1 MAGMLFAKLKMTAAM
16 ALGVMLWA
24 ASAAACMRSGDDPGA
39 GPQDQGV
46 AVNARE
52 QAHRDSTDDARGKAP
67 VNPDKQAKQAKE
79 EDRVA
84 KELEAFLLA
93 EQWQEAQAMTD
104 RLLAGDRP
112 FAARVLTIVLGN
124 RRIMARS
131 HIIAAIQRAKL

>member
-1 MAGMLFAKLKMTAAM
+1 MAWPAASRVRSGSRRGAGVIISGRGSLWLHDPRLPRPWMRRRGRFFARRSPGCPGAGAGMLFAKLKMTAAM

-79 EDRVA
+79 ED
-84 KELEAFLLA
+84 
-93 EQWQEAQAMTD
+93 
-104 RLLAGDRP
+104 
-112 FAARVLTIVLGN
+112 
-124 RRIMARS
+124 
-131 HIIAAIQRAKL
+131 